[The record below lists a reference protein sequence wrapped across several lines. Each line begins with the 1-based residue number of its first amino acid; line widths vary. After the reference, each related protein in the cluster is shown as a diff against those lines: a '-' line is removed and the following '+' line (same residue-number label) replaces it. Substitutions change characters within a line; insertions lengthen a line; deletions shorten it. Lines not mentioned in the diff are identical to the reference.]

1 MGVIDVWK
9 AIENALIKVKSY
21 ADSKSASTL
30 SSAKTYADTKKTE
43 AINSASTDA
52 TTKANG
58 ALVSAKA
65 YTDNALSNFS
75 GSGTFDTVGG
85 TFQLDIDDSV
95 YDNTYISKFSKPD
108 GQGVYFYI
116 QDPYGNCLFTIYE
129 YDDYYENMLPTLDG
143 TSSKY
148 ALEVTIQ
155 NLYIDTNYVSTIPV
169 NAKARLAVDY
179 QTIGGSDVIDNF
191 SYGDYVPISTTPT
204 TITFV
209 LNDFDAEELNKVLTG
224 HSNRINVCLE
234 VTCDNNGEIDNIYL
248 RSSTKLTAKIRETQK
263 VVATGQFL
271 NAKNYIDEKGTKLE
285 NNVNN
290 NVDKKLGEI
299 YGDKTYSIGI
309 EDNYIFSNSDFSSSI
324 FGDDWYNYMYAY
336 NRGIIKTIAHP
347 VSQSTVSIAN
357 IVTSDKSLQL
367 YNVYGTNRLCIAY
380 KVDPSNSYIY
390 GKTID
395 SIKPSYTYFQFGLY
409 SYDKSTGAI
418 TRKPFSNIKMFISD
432 SYYDPSSSWNTQIG
446 LTSFTQSEATTY
458 SSYHYKYNDV
468 SAFNDLENDYE
479 FESLKNGGYT
489 PQFIVEITFPSNLNN
504 ELIGFEMNY
513 GIKMNFSGK
522 SLGDNIIEQ
531 LNMPHPKLN
540 NRLSKYT
547 RIYSWVFL
555 EDCTITTSLGIV
567 KNDLPSEIIPTSAT
581 DSSMVLIDVKILS
594 EGGYLKQFT
603 ITFVEEVKQYTTISN
618 TLNAYVT
625 YREVF

>member
-43 AINSASTDA
+43 AINSASSDA

-58 ALVSAKA
+58 ALASAKT

-95 YDNTYISKFSKPD
+95 YDNIDISKFSRVD
-108 GQGVYFYI
+108 GQGAYFYTN
-116 QDPYGNCLFTIYE
+116 DPTGNHLFIINEYG
-129 YDDYYENMLPTLDG
+129 DYYDNMLPTIDA
-143 TSSKY
+143 SSKY

-155 NLYIDTNYVSTIPV
+155 NLYIDTDYVSDIPV
-169 NAKARLAVDY
+169 NAKARLVVAY
-179 QTIGGSDVIDNF
+179 QTFTGDVTSDL
-191 SYGDYVPISTTPT
+191 SYGDYEPFSTTPT
-204 TITFV
+204 TITFT
-209 LNDFDAEELNKVLTG
+209 LNDFNVEQLNNVLTND
-224 HSNRINVCLE
+224 SCRINVCLE
-234 VTCDNNGEIDNIYL
+234 VICDNEVYTTYL

-263 VVATGQFL
+263 IVATGQFL
-271 NAKNYIDEKGTKLE
+271 NAKNYIDEKSTKLA

-290 NVDKKLGEI
+290 NVDKKLGQI
-299 YGDKTYSIGI
+299 YGDKTYSVSIA
-309 EDNYIFSNSDFSSSI
+309 DSYISSNAKFSSSI
-324 FGDDWYNYMYAY
+324 FGDDWNNYMYAY
-336 NRGIIKTIAHP
+336 NKGIIKTIAHP
-347 VSQSTVSIAN
+347 TSQSTVSIAN

-380 KVDPSNSYIY
+380 KVDQSHSSIY
-390 GKTID
+390 GKTLD
-395 SIKPSYTYFQFGLY
+395 SIKPMYNYFLFGLY
-409 SYDKSTGAI
+409 SYNKSTGAI
-418 TRKPFSNIKMFISD
+418 TRKPFSNIKMFVSD
-432 SYYDPSSSWNTQIG
+432 CYYDPNSSWNTEIG
-446 LTSFTQSEATTY
+446 STSFTQSEATTY
-458 SSYHYKYNDV
+458 SSYQYKYNDV
-468 SAFNDLENDYE
+468 SAFNDLENDEDFKY
-479 FESLKNGGYT
+479 FKNGGDT
-489 PQFIVEITFPSNLNN
+489 PQFIIEITFPSNLDN
-504 ELIGFEMNY
+504 ELIGFEMTY
-513 GIKMNFSGK
+513 GIKMDFSGK
-522 SLGDNIIEQ
+522 FLSDNIIEQ
-531 LNMPHPKLN
+531 MNMPHPKLI
-540 NRLSKYT
+540 NRLSSYT

-555 EDCTITTSLGIV
+555 EDCTIATSLGIV
-567 KNDLPSEIIPTSAT
+567 RNDLPSEIIPTSAT

>member
-43 AINSASTDA
+43 AINSASSDA

-58 ALVSAKA
+58 ALASAKT

-95 YDNTYISKFSKPD
+95 YDNIDISKFSRVD
-108 GQGVYFYI
+108 GQGAYFDI
-116 QDPYGNCLFTIYE
+116 QELYNYLLTINE
-129 YDDYYENMLPTLDG
+129 YDDYYDNMLPTID

-169 NAKARLAVDY
+169 NAKARLVVNY
-179 QTIGGSDVIDNF
+179 QTFTDDVTNDYY
-191 SYGDYVPISTTPT
+191 YGDYVPISTTPT

-209 LNDFDAEELNKVLTG
+209 LNNFNAEELNKVLTDN
-224 HSNRINVCLE
+224 SNRINVCLQI
-234 VTCDNNGEIDNIYL
+234 TCDNDGEVDNTYL

-263 VVATGQFL
+263 IVATGQFL
-271 NAKNYIDEKGTKLE
+271 NAKNYIDEKDTKLE
-285 NNVNN
+285 INVNN
-290 NVDKKLGEI
+290 NVDKKIGQI

-309 EDNYIFSNSDFSSSI
+309 EDNYIFSNSSFSNSM
-324 FGDDWYNYMYAY
+324 FGSDWYNYMYAY
-336 NRGIIKTIAHP
+336 NKGIIKTIAHP
-347 VSQSTVSIAN
+347 TSQSTVSIAN

-367 YNVYGTNRLCIAY
+367 FNVYGTNRLCIAY
-380 KVDPSNSYIY
+380 KVDPSHSSIY

-395 SIKPSYTYFQFGLY
+395 SIKPTNSYFQFGLY
-409 SYDKSTGAI
+409 SYDKSTGDI
-418 TRKPFSNIKMFISD
+418 TRKPFSSIKMFISD
-432 SYYDPSSSWNTQIG
+432 GYYDPSSSWNTEIG
-446 LTSFTQSEATTY
+446 STSFTQSEATTY

-468 SAFNDLENDYE
+468 SAFSDLENDEDFKY
-479 FESLKNGGYT
+479 FKNSGDT
-489 PQFIVEITFPSNLNN
+489 PQFIVEITFPSNLDN

-522 SLGDNIIEQ
+522 FLSDNIIEQ
-531 LNMPHPKLN
+531 MNMPHPKLN

-547 RIYSWVFL
+547 RIYSWIFL
-555 EDCTITTSLGIV
+555 EDCSITTSLGIV
-567 KNDLPSEIIPTSAT
+567 RNDLPSEIIPTSAT

>member
-58 ALVSAKA
+58 ALASAKT

-95 YDNTYISKFSKPD
+95 YDNIDISKFSRVD
-108 GQGVYFYI
+108 GQGAYFYTN
-116 QDPYGNCLFTIYE
+116 DPTGNHLFIINE
-129 YDDYYENMLPTLDG
+129 YDDYYDNMLPTIND

-155 NLYIDTNYVSTIPV
+155 NLHIDTDYVSDIPV
-169 NAKARLAVDY
+169 NAKARLVVAY
-179 QTIGGSDVIDNF
+179 QTFTGDVTSDL
-191 SYGDYVPISTTPT
+191 SYGDYEPFSTTPT
-204 TITFV
+204 TITFI
-209 LNDFDAEELNKVLTG
+209 LNDFNVEQLNNVLTND
-224 HSNRINVCLE
+224 SCRINVCLE
-234 VTCDNNGEIDNIYL
+234 IICDNEVYTTYL

-263 VVATGQFL
+263 IVATGQFL
-271 NAKNYIDEKGTKLE
+271 NAKNYIDEKSTKLE

-290 NVDKKLGEI
+290 NVDKKLGQI
-299 YGDKTYSIGI
+299 YGDKTYSVSIA
-309 EDNYIFSNSDFSSSI
+309 DSYISSNAKFSSSI

-336 NRGIIKTIAHP
+336 NKGIIKTIAHP
-347 VSQSTVSIAN
+347 TSQSTVSIAN

-380 KVDPSNSYIY
+380 KVDPSHSSIY
-390 GKTID
+390 GKTLD
-395 SIKPSYTYFQFGLY
+395 SIKPMYSYFLFGLY

-432 SYYDPSSSWNTQIG
+432 SYYDPNSSWNTEIG
-446 LTSFTQSEATTY
+446 STSFTQSETTTY
-458 SSYHYKYNDV
+458 SSYQYKYNDV
-468 SAFNDLENDYE
+468 SAFNDLENDEDFKY
-479 FESLKNGGYT
+479 FKNSGDT
-489 PQFIVEITFPSNLNN
+489 PQFIIEITFPSSLNN

-513 GIKMNFSGK
+513 GIKMDFSGK
-522 SLGDNIIEQ
+522 FLSDNIIEQ
-531 LNMPHPKLN
+531 MNMPHPKLI
-540 NRLSKYT
+540 NRLSSYT

-555 EDCTITTSLGIV
+555 EDCTIATSLGIV